1 MAFHKGNAKFSN
13 VTADDLRTEW
23 RSWSPTLHDDQH
35 AILTVTPLTHAK
47 YFNTKNLMIV
57 SFYIDTTFAVTTPS
71 PYTMIALKLP
81 DDIRIKTNTIFRNQC
96 MIERITGTAERKFS
110 LGMLIV
116 DGETRGGVDNNTF
129 LNVDRII
136 IQNLGQYIAGQSYTI
151 RGQVVFEPAS

>member
-23 RSWSPTLHDDQH
+23 RSWSPVVSDEYGS
-35 AILTVTPLTHAK
+35 LTITPLTHAK

-57 SFYIDTTFAVTTPS
+57 SLYLDISFAVTTPS

-81 DDIRIKTNTIFRNQC
+81 DDIRIKTNTMFRNQC

-110 LGMLIV
+110 LGMFIV

-129 LNVDRII
+129 LNVDRILI
-136 IQNLGQYIAGQSYTI
+136 ENLGQYIAGQSYTI
-151 RGQVVFEPAS
+151 RGQVVFEPVS

>member
-23 RSWSPTLHDDQH
+23 RSWSPVVSDEYGS
-35 AILTVTPLTHAK
+35 LTITPLTHAK

-57 SFYIDTTFAVTTPS
+57 SLYLDISFAVTTPS

-81 DDIRIKTNTIFRNQC
+81 DDIRIKTNTMFRNQC

-129 LNVDRII
+129 LNVDRILI
-136 IQNLGQYIAGQSYTI
+136 ENLGQYIAGQSYTI
-151 RGQVVFEPAS
+151 RGQVVFEPVS